1 MSIKK
6 EIAIED
12 IFDDFSRVSEIILLQ
27 LKKLKDVI
35 ITGDIIISKE
45 ILSGFEK
52 NEKAIDKYEIKISE
66 KVINTIVLYNPLAS
80 DLRKIISIYNMTLN
94 IESIGDLVINIV
106 KSARNIETAKLYEKS
121 KDSIFKIL
129 KFSTNLVQNALL
141 SFTNSDIT
149 AAIDTIKMN
158 KFNDELN
165 QLILEKAVKKGKS
178 TSDIEKVMLSFVSL
192 RSIVSNIERIADH
205 AVYIAEATVYALE
218 GTDIRHKKV

>member
-12 IFDDFSRVSEIILLQ
+12 ISDDFSRVSELVLLQ
-27 LKKLKDVI
+27 LKRLKDI
-35 ITGDIIISKE
+35 IISGDIIMSKE

-52 NEKAIDKYEIKISE
+52 NEKAINKYEIKISE

-80 DLRKIISIYNMTLN
+80 DLRKIIAIYNMSLN
-94 IESIGDLVINIV
+94 IERIGDLVVNII
-106 KSARNIETAKLYEKS
+106 KSARNIENAKMFEKS
-121 KDSIFKIL
+121 KDSIYKIL
-129 KFSTNLVQNALL
+129 KFSTGLVQNAIL
-141 SFTNSDIT
+141 SFINSDIT
-149 AAIDTIKMN
+149 AALDSIKMD
-158 KFNDELN
+158 KFDDELN

-178 TSDIEKVMLSFVSL
+178 TSDIEKVLLSFVSL

-205 AVYIAEATVYALE
+205 AVNIAEATVYALE